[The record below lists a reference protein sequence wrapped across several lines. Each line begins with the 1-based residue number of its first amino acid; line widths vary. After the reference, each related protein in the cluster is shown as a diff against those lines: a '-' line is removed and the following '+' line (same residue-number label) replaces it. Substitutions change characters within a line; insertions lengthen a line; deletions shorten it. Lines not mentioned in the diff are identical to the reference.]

1 MVVIFAHFV
10 PFWIKK
16 GIFTRVEP
24 SGDAPQW
31 PPQVLPVLR
40 HTNHSHKI
48 LGGSKKRFFEY
59 LGWAT
64 LGWRKLIT
72 VTNRFRNTAQHFR
85 SCIDAGAEFHVAEVD
100 RTVVGV
106 LGVEW
111 HSGVRK

>member
-31 PPQVLPVLR
+31 PPEVLPVLR

-59 LGWAT
+59 LGWAND
-64 LGWRKLIT
+64 R
-72 VTNRFRNTAQHFR
+72 VTDGGTDEATDIPSYPLKMQFDLLAKNFDRF
-85 SCIDAGAEFHVAEVD
+85 
-100 RTVVGV
+100 
-106 LGVEW
+106 L
-111 HSGVRK
+111 

>member
-31 PPQVLPVLR
+31 PPEVLPVLR

-59 LGWAT
+59 LGWANVSYY
-64 LGWRKLIT
+64 LVSLAKEREASI
-72 VTNRFRNTAQHFR
+72 
-85 SCIDAGAEFHVAEVD
+85 E
-100 RTVVGV
+100 
-106 LGVEW
+106 
-111 HSGVRK
+111 

>member
-31 PPQVLPVLR
+31 PPEVLPVLR

-64 LGWRKLIT
+64 
-72 VTNRFRNTAQHFR
+72 
-85 SCIDAGAEFHVAEVD
+85 GALVSDWSVSEAPDGDWGYCMVI
-100 RTVVGV
+100 G
-106 LGVEW
+106 
-111 HSGVRK
+111 

>member
-31 PPQVLPVLR
+31 PPEVLPVLR

-59 LGWAT
+59 LGWASVPV
-64 LGWRKLIT
+64 LVKKNKLISS
-72 VTNRFRNTAQHFR
+72 VIQ
-85 SCIDAGAEFHVAEVD
+85 IVAAAAAAAV
-100 RTVVGV
+100 
-106 LGVEW
+106 
-111 HSGVRK
+111 

>member
-31 PPQVLPVLR
+31 PPEVLPVLR

-64 LGWRKLIT
+64 VPYLSQQDYDTINCQRYRCNINNEL
-72 VTNRFRNTAQHFR
+72 
-85 SCIDAGAEFHVAEVD
+85 
-100 RTVVGV
+100 
-106 LGVEW
+106 
-111 HSGVRK
+111 SGVANKGPYATFR

>member
-31 PPQVLPVLR
+31 PPEVLPVLR

-64 LGWRKLIT
+64 PTALKSVWTCSKNLEGKPTYSYPKLA
-72 VTNRFRNTAQHFR
+72 FK
-85 SCIDAGAEFHVAEVD
+85 D
-100 RTVVGV
+100 REGV
-106 LGVEW
+106 
-111 HSGVRK
+111 